1 MSDVVLVLST
11 APDDESTD
19 MLARTLVEE
28 KLAACVN
35 VLPPMTSVYRWQGT
49 LERSVE
55 RQMIIKTT
63 RDTLPALHARFVELH
78 SYELPEFIVLDV
90 ASGSDDY
97 LAWITREV
105 PRAHQ

>member
-1 MSDVVLVLST
+1 MSEVVLVLST
-11 APDDESTD
+11 APDVELAET
-19 MLARTLVEE
+19 LARTLVEE

-35 VLPPMTSVYRWQGT
+35 VLAPMTSVYRWQGT

-90 ASGSDDY
+90 TSGSGEY

-105 PRAHQ
+105 TNAHQ

>member
-1 MSDVVLVLST
+1 MSEVVLVLST
-11 APDDESTD
+11 APDHASTET
-19 MLARTLVEE
+19 LARTLVEE

-55 RQMIIKTT
+55 RQLIIKTT

-90 ASGSDDY
+90 TSGSGDY
-97 LAWITREV
+97 LAWIAREL
-105 PRAHQ
+105 PSAHQ